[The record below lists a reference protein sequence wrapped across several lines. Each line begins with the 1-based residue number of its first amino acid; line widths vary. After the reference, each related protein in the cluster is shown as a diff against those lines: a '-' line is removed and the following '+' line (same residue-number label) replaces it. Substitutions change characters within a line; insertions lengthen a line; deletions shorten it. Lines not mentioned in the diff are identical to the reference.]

1 MLHGGEI
8 ETVQARGNV
17 PKQKVLIEYKYYDS
31 SGEPADSQR
40 PQSRDA
46 NSISSIPSTVTQLAN
61 LLATSGANK
70 LGTLPL
76 KGILSQPDKSRFAF
90 IFEFPPKTQSTHP
103 SSIHDL
109 IKQAN
114 ENRDPALELGLRF
127 QMAQFL
133 ARTIRML
140 HVDRWIHKNL
150 SSHSLVLFNDRQEK
164 KPLFTEMYLVDF
176 ECSRLD
182 SGSTM
187 RLVDTD
193 PERNLYRRPEIQ
205 HENRPAFSRID
216 DLYSL
221 GVVLLEI
228 AIWQTARQIVDDN
241 IPDPDARRI
250 PDNIRQVYIAVAK
263 QRVPARMG
271 ENFQHAVL
279 ACLTGEFEDQC
290 HSPEFL
296 QIFQKEIILNL
307 TAVFGRS

>member
-1 MLHGGEI
+1 
-8 ETVQARGNV
+8 
-17 PKQKVLIEYKYYDS
+17 
-31 SGEPADSQR
+31 
-40 PQSRDA
+40 
-46 NSISSIPSTVTQLAN
+46 
-61 LLATSGANK
+61 
-70 LGTLPL
+70 
-76 KGILSQPDKSRFAF
+76 
-90 IFEFPPKTQSTHP
+90 
-103 SSIHDL
+103 
-109 IKQAN
+109 
-114 ENRDPALELGLRF
+114 
-127 QMAQFL
+127 
-133 ARTIRML
+133 
-140 HVDRWIHKNL
+140 
-150 SSHSLVLFNDRQEK
+150 
-164 KPLFTEMYLVDF
+164 
-176 ECSRLD
+176 
-182 SGSTM
+182 M

-271 ENFQHAVL
+271 ENFQRAVL

-290 HSPEFL
+290 HSPEFP
-296 QIFQKEIILNL
+296 QIFQEEIILNL